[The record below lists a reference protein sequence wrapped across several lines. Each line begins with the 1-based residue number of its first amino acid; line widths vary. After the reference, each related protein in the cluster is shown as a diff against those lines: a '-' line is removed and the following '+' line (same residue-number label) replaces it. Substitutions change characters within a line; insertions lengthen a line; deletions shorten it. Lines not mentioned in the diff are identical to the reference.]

1 MGKQASRQQGR
12 HPQSDNEVHDL
23 QRHISGRVITVG
35 DPGYDEARRV
45 WNGMVDR
52 RPVAVVR
59 AADAGDIGPA
69 VQFARTRGLP
79 LAVRGG
85 GHNVAGN
92 GTVDGGLVLDLGG
105 LRAVEVNHRTNTVRA
120 QPGATLADL
129 DRATEPYGL
138 AVPVGVVSGTGVAG
152 LTLGGGVGWLTRAH
166 GLTVDNLVGAEL
178 VTATGELVVAS
189 DGENAE
195 LLWGLRGGGG
205 NFGVVST
212 FTFRAHPL
220 PARVLSGNLVY
231 GRARW
236 PEALRA
242 FDAWT
247 RDLPDE
253 LTSIISFMVP
263 SPDWELGDDPLML
276 FGFAW
281 ASLDQ
286 AAGEEVVDRLRRAVP
301 PDVEDVERARWTDWQ
316 SAVDDLFPKGVRGY
330 WKNTSFD
337 RLDDDVIEVITRRA
351 AEQTWRGTGF
361 DIHHMGGAVA
371 RVDENTTPFPNRAAR
386 FWLNIYG
393 FWPDAADDEAR
404 IAFVR
409 GFAAEMEPF
418 ASGGQYLNFLGA
430 EPDLDPAAAA
440 LAVFGPAKL
449 QRLSALKRA
458 WDPDNFFRLN
468 HNIPPT
474 LPQAFG

>member
-1 MGKQASRQQGR
+1 MGKQTAGQQNR
-12 HPQSDNEVHDL
+12 HSHSFNAVSDL
-23 QRHISGRVITVG
+23 QRHISGLVITAG
-35 DPGYDEARRV
+35 DAGYDEARRV
-45 WNGMVDR
+45 WNGMIDR
-52 RPVAVVR
+52 RPLAIVR
-59 AADAGDIGPA
+59 AGNTGDIGPV

-92 GTVDGGLVLDLGG
+92 STVDGGLVLDLGG
-105 LRAVEVNHRTNTVRA
+105 LTTVEVNERTHTVRA
-120 QPGATLADL
+120 QPGATLADI

-152 LTLGGGVGWLTRAH
+152 LTLGGGVGWLSRAH
-166 GLTVDNLVGAEL
+166 GLTVDNLVAAEL
-178 VTATGELVVAS
+178 VTSAGETVTAS
-189 DGENAE
+189 ETENTE

-212 FTFRAHPL
+212 FTFQAHPL
-220 PARVLSGNLVY
+220 PAEVLTGNLIY
-231 GRARW
+231 GQDHW

-242 FDAWT
+242 FHAWT

-253 LTSIISFMVP
+253 LTSILSFMVP
-263 SPDWELGDDPLML
+263 APDWELGDHPLML
-276 FGFAW
+276 LGFAW
-281 ASLDQ
+281 ASPDLD
-286 AAGEEVVDRLRRAVP
+286 AGREIVERLRRAAP
-301 PDVEDVERARWTDWQ
+301 PDAEAVEPAPWTTWQ
-316 SAVDDLFPKGVRGY
+316 SAADELFPRGVRGY

-337 RLDDDVIEVITRRA
+337 RFDDDVIEIIVRRG

-371 RVDENTTPFPNRAAR
+371 RVDEDATPFPNRGAR

-418 ASGGQYLNFLGA
+418 ASGGQYVNFLGA
-430 EPDLDPAAAA
+430 EPDLDPAEAA
-440 LAVFGPAKL
+440 LAVYGPSKL

-458 WDPDNFFRLN
+458 WDPDNVFRLN

-474 LPQAFG
+474 VPRSFR

>member
-1 MGKQASRQQGR
+1 MGKQTTGQQR
-12 HPQSDNEVHDL
+12 HSHSFNEVNDL
-23 QRHISGRVITVG
+23 PRHISGQVITAG

-45 WNGMVDR
+45 WNGMIDR

-59 AADAGDIGPA
+59 AAEVADIGP
-69 VQFARTRGLP
+69 VVHFARTRGLP

-92 GTVDGGLVLDLGG
+92 GTADGGLVLDLGG
-105 LRAVEVNHRTNTVRA
+105 LNAVEVNERTHTVRA

-166 GLTVDNLVGAEL
+166 GLTVDNLVAAEVL
-178 VTATGELVVAS
+178 TSSGETVTASET
-189 DGENAE
+189 ENAE

-205 NFGVVST
+205 NFGVVSS
-212 FTFRAHPL
+212 FTFQAHPL
-220 PARVLSGNLVY
+220 PAEVLSGNLIY
-231 GRARW
+231 GQARW

-242 FDAWT
+242 FAVWT
-247 RDLPDE
+247 HELPDE
-253 LTSIISFMVP
+253 LTSIVSFLVP
-263 SPDWELGDDPLML
+263 PPGWDLGDEPLML
-276 FGFAW
+276 VGFAW
-281 ASLDQ
+281 ASSDL
-286 AAGEEVVDRLRRAVP
+286 AAGHEIVDRLRRAAQ
-301 PDVEDVERARWTDWQ
+301 PDAELVEPVRWPAWQ
-316 SAVDDLFPKGVRGY
+316 SAADELFPRGVRGY

-337 RLDDDVIEVITRRA
+337 RLGDDVIEIIMRRA
-351 AEQTWRGTGF
+351 GEQTWRGTGF

-371 RVDENTTPFPNRAAR
+371 RVDEDATPFPNRAAR

-418 ASGGQYLNFLGA
+418 ATGGQYVNFLGA

-449 QRLSALKRA
+449 ERLSALKRT
-458 WDPDNFFRLN
+458 WDPDNVFRLN

-474 LPQAFG
+474 MPRSFR